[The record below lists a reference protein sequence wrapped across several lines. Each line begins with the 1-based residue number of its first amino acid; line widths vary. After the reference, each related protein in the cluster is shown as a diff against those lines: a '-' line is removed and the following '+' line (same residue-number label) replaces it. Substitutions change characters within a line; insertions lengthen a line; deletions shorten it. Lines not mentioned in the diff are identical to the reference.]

1 MEDRQIANS
10 MASRKLIAVVL
21 ILSVLLATS
30 VVALTYQRSAI
41 EGYKVNVEAYKIE
54 RDLDRR
60 EVLAAAKEAF
70 EEYYKLMANTSN
82 IHVLDNFSHDIVFNN
97 QTRQWF
103 VAFRYT
109 DEGISATTV

>member
-1 MEDRQIANS
+1 MDDRQIANS

-41 EGYKVNVEAYKIE
+41 EGYKVNVEAYKIQ

-60 EVLAAAKEAF
+60 KVLAAAKEAF

>member
-10 MASRKLIAVVL
+10 VASRKLIAVIL

-60 EVLAAAKEAF
+60 EVLAVAKEAF
-70 EEYYKLMANTSN
+70 EEY
-82 IHVLDNFSHDIVFNN
+82 
-97 QTRQWF
+97 
-103 VAFRYT
+103 
-109 DEGISATTV
+109 